1 VINAGYIHMT
11 IPFSAGALYST
22 TEDLLKWERGL
33 FGGKVLSAAS
43 LQKMTTP
50 FQEKYGFGLFISTVN
65 GHKRIDHGGG
75 IEGFNT
81 EVAYWPEDQL
91 TVIVLANL
99 NGNAPE
105 QIANQ
110 LASGLHGEKVIL
122 PSERKEM
129 TLSPQVL
136 GTYVGTYSLAPN
148 VDLKV
153 TLEGDHLVTQLTGQ
167 PPVAVFPESETV
179 FFLKVVDA
187 QLEFGKN
194 AAGAVTQ
201 VTLHQNGR
209 DLVARRK

>member
-1 VINAGYIHMT
+1 MT

-50 FQEKYGFGLFISTVN
+50 FKERYGFGLFIATIN
-65 GHKRIDHGGG
+65 GRKKIDHGGG

-110 LASGLHGEKVIL
+110 LASTLHG
-122 PSERKEM
+122 
-129 TLSPQVL
+129 
-136 GTYVGTYSLAPN
+136 
-148 VDLKV
+148 
-153 TLEGDHLVTQLTGQ
+153 
-167 PPVAVFPESETV
+167 
-179 FFLKVVDA
+179 
-187 QLEFGKN
+187 
-194 AAGAVTQ
+194 
-201 VTLHQNGR
+201 
-209 DLVARRK
+209 